1 MPHSRKI
8 RRKRQSGTYAFALL
22 ALIATMANGKPPADR
37 PLQDAASQKALDA
50 MSRTSTW
57 GHPDQYGEFSGMQH
71 YAAGNYKAAMK
82 SFLLGA
88 RYADKLSQ
96 LSIGL
101 MYLDGQGVQKDP
113 VEAFAWIAIAAER
126 KYPQFIDTRDR
137 IWSSLNAS
145 QQEQA
150 KARVASLYA
159 QYGDSVAKPRMARAL
174 RWSLAEAT
182 GFELG
187 YDRSGSVVSLSPNNP
202 PPACGAATIDGAPI
216 TGCGDLYA
224 ENRWNPKQYFQ
235 SRDDAW
241 IGTVSVGKLQAVPK
255 QGSPDK
261 SASTHATH

>member
-1 MPHSRKI
+1 MKVNFP
-8 RRKRQSGTYAFALL
+8 AVLLL
-22 ALIATMANGKPPADR
+22 AATTAMVTATARPPVEH
-37 PLQDAASQKALDA
+37 PLQDAASQKVLDA

-101 MYLDGQGVQKDP
+101 MYLNGQGVQKDP
-113 VEAFAWIAIAAER
+113 VEAFAWAAIAAER
-126 KYPQFIDTRDR
+126 KYAQFIDTRDQ
-137 IWSSLNAS
+137 IWSTLDAD
-145 QQEQA
+145 QREQA
-150 KARVASLYA
+150 KRRVEALYA
-159 QYGDSVAKPRMARAL
+159 DYGDAVAKPRMARAL

-187 YDRSGSVVSLSPNNP
+187 YDKSGSVASLSTNNP
-202 PPACGAATIDGAPI
+202 PPACGGDTIDGAPM

-224 ENRWNPKQYFQ
+224 DNRWNPKKYFQ
-235 SRDDAW
+235 SRDAAW
-241 IGTVSVGKLQAVPK
+241 VGTVSVGKLQAVDAAGKAPVK
-255 QGSPDK
+255 PAPP
-261 SASTHATH
+261 SAAGH